1 MTIGYLGPAGT
12 FTELAFKKFCT
23 LNKLPQEGVQA
34 SSIWDLFELFNQK
47 KCDVI
52 IVPIEN
58 SIEGSVS
65 TTMDLISTTE
75 NIYIQQE
82 IVLPIK
88 HCLFAKKKMA
98 LSEITSVVSHPQ
110 ALSQCQHY
118 LRQHLS
124 KAQAIPASST
134 AKAAEFLGD
143 YEAVIGSTEL
153 GKLYNLELLAEGIN
167 DQKNNQTRFV
177 AIGRTTTEPTGND
190 KTSIIISSI
199 KDKPGGLVDMLTAF
213 AKRNIN
219 LTRIESRPT
228 RNVLGEYLFYIDCE
242 GHEKDPLVLE
252 ALTEI
257 KKEASY
263 FKKLGSYKKDTTHA

>member
-1 MTIGYLGPAGT
+1 MTIGYLGPSGT

-23 LNKLPQEGVQA
+23 LNKLPDDGVQA
-34 SSIWDLFELFNQK
+34 SSIWDLFELFNLK
-47 KCDVI
+47 KCDII

-65 TTMDLISTTE
+65 TTMDLISTIE

-88 HCLFAKKKMA
+88 HCLFAKKKVA

-118 LRQHLS
+118 LRQNLS
-124 KAQAIPASST
+124 KAHAIPASST

-143 YEAVIGSTEL
+143 YEAIIGSQEL
-153 GKLYNLELLAEGIN
+153 GELYDLEVLAEGIN

-177 AIGRTTTEPTGND
+177 AIGRTATEPTGND

>member
-12 FTELAFKKFCT
+12 FTELAFKKFCA
-23 LNKLPQEGVQA
+23 LNKLPEEGVQA
-34 SSIWDLFELFNQK
+34 SSIWDLFELFVQK
-47 KCDVI
+47 KCDII

-65 TTMDLISTTE
+65 TTMDLIATIE
-75 NIYIQQE
+75 KIYIQQE
-82 IVLPIK
+82 IILPIE
-88 HCLFAKKKMA
+88 HYLFAKNKMA
-98 LSEITSVVSHPQ
+98 LSEVDIVTSHQQ

-118 LRQHLS
+118 LRRNL
-124 KAQAIPASST
+124 ANALAIPTSST
-134 AKAAEFLGD
+134 ANAAEFL
-143 YEAVIGSTEL
+143 YEKNAVIGSREL
-153 GKLYNLELLAEGIN
+153 GALYNLELLAEGIN
-167 DQKNNQTRFV
+167 DQTNNQTRFV
-177 AIGRTTTEPTGND
+177 AIGRTSTEPTGND

-242 GHEKDPLVLE
+242 GHEKDSLVLE

-263 FKKLGSYKKDTTHA
+263 FKKLGSYKNDTTHA